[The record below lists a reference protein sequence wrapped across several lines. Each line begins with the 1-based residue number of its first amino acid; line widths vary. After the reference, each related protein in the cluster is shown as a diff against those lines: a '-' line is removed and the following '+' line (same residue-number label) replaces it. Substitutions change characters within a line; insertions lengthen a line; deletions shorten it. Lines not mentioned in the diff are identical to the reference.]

1 MKYTNTHSRQGSR
14 QGGKKHARDVF
25 ATAPYNFIPFNRTLK
40 VPGPARDT
48 EKLYSGRIVCSLE
61 AVTPLFIGGHS
72 AGKNKGDGPVDR
84 QFLTIG
90 GKYAIPGSSIKG
102 MLRELVEI
110 ISCSQLTQLSDRRI
124 AYRRVGQPNTGSY
137 KSQFIN
143 LEPEETG
150 IDGEAIGGGYLV
162 KRGADYYFK
171 PCDVYICNK
180 GTVPYENDE
189 VINTGHMDGKKVE
202 YHFDKSSMGDAIKL
216 KYEVVMDFLSQMDD
230 SKDQIAKWRTEKSK
244 LSGEGVPL
252 FSVED
257 PKDQDNILA
266 IGFARYF
273 RIQYKHSPKYLAK
286 FKNPIPNDFCTNLFG
301 YVSSGKEE
309 QDESALRGR
318 VSIGTVSID
327 GKPDHP
333 YDLILQEPHASC
345 IRHYIR
351 QNTSMNPEA
360 RRNDD
365 NIHDYNMDNSL
376 LSGRKYYWHR
386 SLDDGTETRKQSNDN
401 KKIVSVIHPLK
412 AGAKAV
418 FEIHVDRLTETE
430 LGALFEALEL
440 PQEEGN
446 RHYHKLGGAK
456 PYGFGTVKIT
466 VQEAC
471 VQDVAERYSS
481 LRARLDGN
489 DDSKLDAVKRQ
500 EFREK
505 FKKYISDET
514 GKAYSTLDFN
524 RALEAMTAWDRR
536 PENRKTRYMGLKS
549 EGDSG
554 PANFSDKAL
563 LPPAAL
569 INTYIK

>member
-14 QGGKKHARDVF
+14 QGGKSKPVRDVF

-61 AVTPLFIGGHS
+61 AITPLFIGGHS

-110 ISCSQLTQLSDRRI
+110 ISCSQLTQLSERKI
-124 AYRRVGQPNTGSY
+124 AFRRVNQGG
-137 KSQFIN
+137 
-143 LEPEETG
+143 
-150 IDGEAIGGGYLV
+150 DGAYMSRFPQEVWDGNDSIIPGGYLV
-162 KRGADYYFK
+162 KRGAEYYLK
-171 PCDVYICNK
+171 PCKVALCDMGMKQYDHDA
-180 GTVPYENDE
+180 EE
-189 VINTGHMDGKKVE
+189 VIQTGPMKKKNTE
-202 YHFDKSSMGDAIKL
+202 YHFMKSTIGKEIHVD
-216 KYEVVMDFLSQMDD
+216 YDVVMNFLAQMDNSQYQTD
-230 SKDQIAKWRTEKSK
+230 KWKRDKAR
-244 LSGEGVPL
+244 LARDGVPL
-252 FSVED
+252 FYITD
-257 PKDQDNILA
+257 KKDSSTVTA
-266 IGFARYF
+266 IGYARYF
-273 RIQYKHSPKYLAK
+273 RIPYKYSPKSLAC
-286 FKNPIPNDFCTNLFG
+286 KNPIQNDFCNNLFG
-301 YVSSGKEE
+301 YVSSDNKEHA
-309 QDESALRGR
+309 DSALRGR
-318 VSIGTVSID
+318 VSIGTFRID
-327 GKPDHP
+327 GMPDRP

-345 IRHYIR
+345 IRHYVR
-351 QNTSMNPEA
+351 QDLSMNTKD
-360 RRNDD
+360 RKKDD
-365 NIHDYNMDNSL
+365 KVSNYDESESL
-376 LSGRKYYWHR
+376 LAGRKYYWHR
-386 SLDDGTETRKQSNDN
+386 SLDDGTEARKQSNDN